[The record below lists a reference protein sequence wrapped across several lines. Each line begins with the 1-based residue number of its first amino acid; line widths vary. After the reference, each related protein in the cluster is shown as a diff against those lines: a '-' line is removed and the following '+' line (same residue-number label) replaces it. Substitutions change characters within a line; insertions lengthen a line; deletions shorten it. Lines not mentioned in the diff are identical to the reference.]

1 MADGFGDRPKRR
13 ARSDRL
19 KLFMIAD
26 QDELGAGPFD
36 LVDEAGE
43 LTAADHAALVD
54 DEDVTSIEPTAISLP
69 AVFPRRQCAARDAGR
84 LLQAFRR
91 LAGQCRA
98 MNAIALRFPGLAGSC
113 QHRALA
119 GTGKADHHG
128 DLTGTRDMLDRLALF
143 RRQPLPR

>member
-1 MADGFGDRPKRR
+1 MADGFGNRPKRR

-19 KLFMIAD
+19 KLFMISD
-26 QDELGAGPFD
+26 QDELGAGPSD

-43 LTAADHAALVD
+43 LPASDHAALVD
-54 DEDVTSIEPTAISLP
+54 DEDVTSIQPTPISLP
-69 AVFPRRQCAARDAGR
+69 AVFPRCQCAARYAGR
-84 LLQAFRR
+84 LLQSFRG

-98 MNAIALRFPGLAGSC
+98 MNAIALRFPGLAGSR

-128 DLTGTRDMLDRLALF
+128 DLRGAGDMLDRLTLF
-143 RRQPLPR
+143 RR